1 MQKSYNISHTKPEHA
16 EQLEALQFLVF
27 PNLVDDEIL
36 HALQYKKHIEIFPK
50 GQLVAL
56 DGDKVVGGSTTMRF
70 HFDLENPKHHT
81 FAETIAGGWLTTHD
95 PNGKWLYGIDVSV
108 HPDYRKMGMAKE
120 FYKIRNQIA
129 RELNLKGQL
138 SVGILNGYNKFKNE
152 LSIDEYYNKVL
163 IGEIF
168 DPTVSVQQKI
178 GFEIKGLIKNYVHDS
193 TCGNAGVLIILDAKK
208 EI

>member
-1 MQKSYNISHTKPEHA
+1 
-16 EQLEALQFLVF
+16 
-27 PNLVDDEIL
+27 
-36 HALQYKKHIEIFPK
+36 
-50 GQLVAL
+50 
-56 DGDKVVGGSTTMRF
+56 
-70 HFDLENPKHHT
+70 
-81 FAETIAGGWLTTHD
+81 
-95 PNGKWLYGIDVSV
+95 
-108 HPDYRKMGMAKE
+108 MGMAKE